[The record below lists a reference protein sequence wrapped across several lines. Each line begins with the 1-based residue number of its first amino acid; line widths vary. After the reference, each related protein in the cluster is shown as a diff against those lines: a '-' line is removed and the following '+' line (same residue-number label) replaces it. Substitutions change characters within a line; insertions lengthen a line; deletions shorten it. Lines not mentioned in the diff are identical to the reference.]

1 MVLYTHC
8 SLARKKIMA
17 LIVSKFGGT
26 SVASPERIKNVAKR
40 LIAMKQQGN
49 DVVAVVSAMGKT
61 TDELVGLAAALNDHP
76 AKREMDMLLST
87 GEQVSMSLLAM
98 AIQALGYNSVSFTGW
113 QAGITT
119 DNDFSSAKIEGID
132 ADKIRKALSTGAIV
146 VVAGFQGVSENGD
159 ITTLGR
165 GGSDTTAVALAYGIN
180 ADVCEIYSDV
190 EGIYT
195 ADPRVAPRA
204 RKLSCISYDD
214 MLELSSGGAG
224 VLQARAVEFARKYK
238 VVIHSR
244 SAFSDEEGTLIKEVV
259 PSMEQAVIS
268 GIAHDT
274 SEMKITLRGL
284 PDELGIA
291 ARVFSI
297 LASSDVSVDMIIQ
310 NVTND
315 GKANIS
321 FTFPGSQKEQALSAV
336 ERITQQFGATSLM
349 DDNIAKVS
357 LVGTGMKSSPGV
369 AAKAFAALAEN
380 NVNIML
386 ISTSPI
392 RISVVVEGSQVQT
405 AVRCLHTA
413 FGLDSDSIFEET
425 QLSPEEIAAK
435 MAKGR

>member
-1 MVLYTHC
+1 M
-8 SLARKKIMA
+8 
-17 LIVSKFGGT
+17 IVVKKFGGS
-26 SVASPERIKNVAKR
+26 SVGDAERMKRVAR
-40 LIAMKQQGN
+40 RIAETYDKGN
-49 DVVAVVSAMGKT
+49 QVAVVVSAMGDT
-61 TDELVGLAAALNDHP
+61 TDDLIALAKQVTTNPSA
-76 AKREMDMLLST
+76 REMDMLLST
-87 GEQVSMSLLAM
+87 GEQVSIAMLAM
-98 AIQALGYNSVSFTGW
+98 TLAEMGYKAVSLTGA
-113 QAGITT
+113 QAGYHT
-119 DNDFSSAKIEGID
+119 DGTYSKSKIVSINNTRVKQELNQGN
-132 ADKIRKALSTGAIV
+132 IV
-146 VVAGFQGVSENGD
+146 IVAGFQGIDDCGEIN
-159 ITTLGR
+159 TLGR
-165 GGSDTTAVALAYGIN
+165 GGSDTSAVALAIALD

-224 VLQARAVEFARKYK
+224 VLQARAVEFARKYN

-380 NVNIML
+380 NVNIMM

>member
-1 MVLYTHC
+1 M
-8 SLARKKIMA
+8 S

-76 AKREMDMLLST
+76 SKREMDMLLST

-98 AIQALGYNSVSFTGW
+98 AIQALGYNAVSFTGW

-119 DNDFSSAKIEGID
+119 DSMFSSAKIEDIN
-132 ADKIRKALSTGAIV
+132 ANHIHEALDTGAIV
-146 VVAGFQGVSENGD
+146 VVAGFQGISEEGD

-165 GGSDTTAVALAYGIN
+165 GGSDTTAVALAYGIG

-190 EGIYT
+190 DGIYT

-204 RKLSCISYDD
+204 KKLDVISYDD
-214 MLELSSGGAG
+214 MLELSSAGAG
-224 VLQARAVEFARKYK
+224 VLQARAVEFARKYH

-244 SAFSDEEGTLIKEVV
+244 SAFSDAEGTLIKEVV

-284 PDELGIA
+284 PDEVGIA
-291 ARVFSI
+291 AEVFSI
-297 LASSDVSVDMIIQ
+297 LAGNSVSVDMIIQ
-310 NVTND
+310 NTTND

-321 FTFPGSQKEQALSAV
+321 FTFPGSQKEQAMEAV
-336 ERITQQFGATSLM
+336 DKIVAKHNATVLE

-369 AAKAFAALAEN
+369 AAKAFGTLAEN
-380 NVNIML
+380 HVNIMM

-392 RISVVVEGSQVQT
+392 RISVVIDANQVQT

-413 FGLDSDSIFEET
+413 FGLDSDSVFEET
-425 QLSPEEIAAK
+425 QLSAEEIAAK

>member
-1 MVLYTHC
+1 
-8 SLARKKIMA
+8 MA

-40 LIAMKQQGN
+40 LIAIKQQGN

-76 AKREMDMLLST
+76 SKREMDMLLST

-259 PSMEQAVIS
+259 PSMEQA
-268 GIAHDT
+268 
-274 SEMKITLRGL
+274 EMKITLRGL

-380 NVNIML
+380 NVNIMM